1 MSQRVR
7 TVLSF
12 VGFFAVIGILMSDRF
27 QDVSD
32 AVPESLYFWV
42 IAMLVSGMTVLGFY
56 SWWRQYNGRKMHPA
70 IERVKK
76 SLESPSWWT
85 WPF

>member
-12 VGFFAVIGILMSDRF
+12 IGFFAVTGILMSDRF

-56 SWWRQYNGRKMHPA
+56 SWWQQYNGRKMHST

-76 SLESPSWWT
+76 SLESPSWWN